1 MQLTVPFVMAPIVL
15 LLYMQ
20 VCRRFICCMISS
32 IAASALAA
40 DWMAAVRR
48 QAAYSGVPRW

>member
-1 MQLTVPFVMAPIVL
+1 MTVPFVMAPIVL